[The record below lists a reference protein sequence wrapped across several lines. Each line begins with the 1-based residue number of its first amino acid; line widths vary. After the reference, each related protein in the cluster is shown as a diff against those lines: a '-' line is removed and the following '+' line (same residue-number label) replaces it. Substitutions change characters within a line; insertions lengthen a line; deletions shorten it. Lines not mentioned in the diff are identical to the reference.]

1 MDSKYRKSLATIFT
15 DGEKCDEVGARIEAL
30 LRAMGCKV
38 IEGSSSS
45 IIFEK
50 DSIRAH
56 FHVHTLTRKPCAT
69 VCVPSVT
76 ICKLWES
83 NHEHHDLQG
92 LHRPP

>member
-1 MDSKYRKSLATIFT
+1 MNSKHLKTLEVNFT
-15 DGEKCDEVGARIEAL
+15 DPVNCALEWARIEAL
-30 LRAMGCKV
+30 LRAMGCTV

-45 IIFEK
+45 VIFEK

-56 FHVHTLTRKPCAT
+56 FHVHTRTRKPCAT